1 MMKVAVACDH
11 GGFALKQVVIDTL
24 EALGAGVKD
33 LGMGGTASVDYP
45 DYAGKALE
53 MLLKGECDRIVL
65 ICGTGIGM
73 SICANRCF
81 GVRGALCHEGYTA
94 RMSRLHNDANCLI
107 LGARVTG
114 PGIASEIV
122 QVWMTTPFEGGR
134 HAARLSR
141 IEELTGK
148 IRAMKSEIGD
158 PHES

>member
-1 MMKVAVACDH
+1 MKIAVACDH
-11 GGFALKQVVIDTL
+11 GGLALKQVVCDTL
-24 EALGAGVKD
+24 EALGAEVMD
-33 LGMGGTASVDYP
+33 LGTDGTAPVDYP

-53 MLLKGECDRIVL
+53 ALLRNECERIVL

-73 SICANRCF
+73 SICANRCA
-81 GVRGALCHEGYTA
+81 GVRGALCHDGYTA

-122 QVWMTTPFEGGR
+122 QVWMETPFEGGR
-134 HAARLSR
+134 HAARLLK

-148 IRAMKSEIGD
+148 IK
-158 PHES
+158 H